1 MRARRLWASKVGAS
15 IRVEDVCRC
24 EPLPNRIFAGGEII
38 PAASSASAEVWRE
51 AQGDY
56 DAVAVAVDPSQ

>member
-1 MRARRLWASKVGAS
+1 
-15 IRVEDVCRC
+15 VCRC
-24 EPLPNRIFAGGEII
+24 EPLPNGIFAGGEII